1 MVSLHPGAAA
11 PEFVNREHEL
21 RELRALAARGEPALA
36 LLYGRR
42 RVGKTY
48 LLDHAFR
55 GTRYFYF
62 LAGETTAE
70 LNKRELLGEIKPML
84 EHPEDT
90 APDLFPSWRHVFRL
104 FADLAKDGPLVVVLD
119 EFQNLMGGTDE
130 DIPSQLMAV
139 WDREVRGL
147 PLLLVLC
154 GSEVSTLQRLED
166 GAGPLYG
173 RWSWAARLRP
183 FAYHHAAQMVPG
195 RPLREKALTYGILGG
210 TPRFLAAVRP
220 GEDLGMRV
228 AETVLSPR
236 GSVHVQLERIV
247 EQERGIRDP
256 SDYRAVLSAVAAGHT
271 EVATIAQVTGFAD
284 RIHVV
289 RRALEVLEGL
299 ELIGRERNFGA
310 SPKAPWRY
318 YIADNALRFWHR
330 FVQPNRSRLET
341 GDAYAIWTDQVAPQ
355 LDQYMGKVFER
366 MCFEAYVQ
374 LSNRGRL
381 PIAVDWSRWEGQDR
395 DRRSIEIDVIAKL
408 NDGRILTGEVKWSSS
423 PVRPHVHTQ
432 LLRNLD
438 YLASSGQG
446 WAKDAVNPKTSAG
459 HLYLSA
465 AGFTPEF
472 KALARADERI
482 VLLDLEDLYSL

>member
-1 MVSLHPGAAA
+1 MVSLHPGVVA

-48 LLDHAFR
+48 LLDYAFR

-70 LNKRELLGEIKPML
+70 LNKRELLGEIKHML

-90 APDLFPSWRHVFRL
+90 APELFPSWRHVFRL
-104 FADLAKDGPLVVVLD
+104 FADLAKTGPLVVVLD

-183 FAYHHAAQMVPG
+183 FAYHHAAEMVPG

-210 TPRFLAAVRP
+210 TLRFLAAVRP

-228 AETVLSPR
+228 AETVLSP
-236 GSVHVQLERIV
+236 
-247 EQERGIRDP
+247 
-256 SDYRAVLSAVAAGHT
+256 
-271 EVATIAQVTGFAD
+271 
-284 RIHVV
+284 
-289 RRALEVLEGL
+289 
-299 ELIGRERNFGA
+299 
-310 SPKAPWRY
+310 
-318 YIADNALRFWHR
+318 
-330 FVQPNRSRLET
+330 
-341 GDAYAIWTDQVAPQ
+341 
-355 LDQYMGKVFER
+355 
-366 MCFEAYVQ
+366 
-374 LSNRGRL
+374 
-381 PIAVDWSRWEGQDR
+381 
-395 DRRSIEIDVIAKL
+395 
-408 NDGRILTGEVKWSSS
+408 
-423 PVRPHVHTQ
+423 
-432 LLRNLD
+432 
-438 YLASSGQG
+438 
-446 WAKDAVNPKTSAG
+446 
-459 HLYLSA
+459 
-465 AGFTPEF
+465 
-472 KALARADERI
+472 
-482 VLLDLEDLYSL
+482 